1 MKNRYV
7 TARHLPYRSSM
18 RPVSLG
24 LGGDIESGQL
34 IHNFLE
40 EGNR

>member
-24 LGGDIESGQL
+24 LGDDTESGQL
-34 IHNFLE
+34 MHNYLE